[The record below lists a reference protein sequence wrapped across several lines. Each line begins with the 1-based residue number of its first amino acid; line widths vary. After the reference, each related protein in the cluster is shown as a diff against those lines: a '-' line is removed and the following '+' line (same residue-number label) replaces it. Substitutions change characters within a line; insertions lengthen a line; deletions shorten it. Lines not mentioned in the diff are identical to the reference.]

1 MKENLAVTDYSSPT
15 HSDTSSENESTLLID
30 PLRVDGVTEHSAWLS
45 TVTTTNGNVTCKLD
59 TGAEASILPISAYN
73 KLLIKPSLK
82 PTNMKLSAYGG
93 SSINRVGTCIL
104 QCSGKDKPHNV
115 KFYVGTVPILGLG
128 DCERLGLVKRV
139 DVIEA
144 GQLTK
149 SALKE
154 QYKNVFTVLGSIRKY
169 RKIVQDTISHYKKT
183 THQ

>member
-1 MKENLAVTDYSSPT
+1 MCRNKSSVSKSTTRKKIWQLLITAHQPIQTHLQRMK
-15 HSDTSSENESTLLID
+15 STLLID
-30 PLRVDGVTEHSAWLS
+30 PLRVDDVTEHSAWLF

-128 DCERLGLVKRV
+128 DCERLRLVKRV

-154 QYKNVFTVLGSIRKY
+154 QYKNVFTVLGSIGR
-169 RKIVQDTISHYKKT
+169 
-183 THQ
+183 